1 MLTYDRKCD
10 IISTGDYMDFLVGGA
25 MVVIIMLCIGF
36 GWSDI
41 AVLGFT
47 VVGAL
52 IVLIGVFFA
61 ACLVMLA
68 MSKRRTAVFT
78 EFSEERRFPCA
89 VYRIEG
95 ADVPNM
101 FPCEMIMRGRLYVP
115 DKEIKVLY
123 CRPFRSAID
132 NNALLTII
140 LGSVIFIPSAVF
152 AVVKMI
158 EIVGEMIMLR

>member
-1 MLTYDRKCD
+1 
-10 IISTGDYMDFLVGGA
+10 MDFLVGGA

-36 GWSDI
+36 GWGDI

-47 VVGAL
+47 VVGAF
-52 IVLIGVFFA
+52 IVLIGGFFA
-61 ACLVMLA
+61 VCLVMLA

-89 VYRIEG
+89 VYRIDG
-95 ADVPNM
+95 ADVPNV
-101 FPCEMIMRGRLYVP
+101 FPCEMVMRGKLYVP

-140 LGSVIFIPSAVF
+140 LGSIIFIPSAVF

-158 EIVGEMIMLR
+158 EIIGDIMVLS

>member
-1 MLTYDRKCD
+1 MTYDRKCD

-61 ACLVMLA
+61 VCLLMLA

-89 VYRIEG
+89 VYRIDG

-101 FPCEMIMRGRLYVP
+101 FPCEMVMRGKLYVP

-152 AVVKMI
+152 AVMKMI
-158 EIVGEMIMLR
+158 EIFGEMIMLR

>member
-1 MLTYDRKCD
+1 MEFF
-10 IISTGDYMDFLVGGA
+10 IGGA

-36 GWSDI
+36 GWGDI
-41 AVLGFT
+41 AMLGFM
-47 VVGAL
+47 VIGAFV
-52 IVLIGVFFA
+52 VLIGGFFA
-61 ACLVMLA
+61 VCLVMLA
-68 MSKRRTAVFT
+68 LSKRRTAVFT

-89 VYRIEG
+89 VYRIDGE
-95 ADVPNM
+95 DVPNM
-101 FPCEMIMRGRLYVP
+101 FPCEMVMRGKLYVP

-152 AVVKMI
+152 AVMKMI
-158 EIVGEMIMLR
+158 EVVGSMVV